1 MNHSERTRRI
11 IVGVNAVPLDDFDG
25 FSPDEMSTIIYSP
38 FAEECSVRIRS
49 QIDAQVL
56 DQSPIFQIAKHILKV
71 TNDTGGL
78 KLTSTGNLSPG
89 LVNEIYA
96 RKYIVDP
103 MIELGITKLNQEI
116 KWNVLH
122 SAKIVL
128 KMSKLIRTYKGK
140 LLLTTQTKKYLM
152 NGEYS
157 KLFHIFLNTFT
168 TQFNWA
174 YNDSFEDEE
183 IGQTGFLYLLHLV
196 NKYGAEFR
204 ELSFYSDL
212 YLKAF
217 PVFKAS
223 EKSLFATR
231 NDFVIAIRFFDR
243 FAEWF
248 GFVEIHRE
256 QNELTGPVRVR
267 RTKLLS
273 YLLL

>member
-1 MNHSERTRRI
+1 MNDNEQTRRS
-11 IVGVNAVPLDDFDG
+11 VNAAPLDDFDG
-25 FSPDEMSTIIYSP
+25 FSPDEMNTIIYSP
-38 FAEECSVRIRS
+38 FAEECAVRIRP
-49 QIDAQVL
+49 QIDNQVL
-56 DQSPIFQIAKHILKV
+56 DQSPIFQIVRHILKA

-78 KLTSTGNLSPG
+78 KLTSTGNIAPA
-89 LVNEIYA
+89 LVKEIYA

-116 KWNVLH
+116 KWKVLH
-122 SAKIVL
+122 CTKIVL

-140 LLLTTQTKKYLM
+140 LLLPKRTKKCLM
-152 NGEYS
+152 NGEYFE
-157 KLFHIFLNTFT
+157 LFHIFLNTFT

-174 YNDSFEDEE
+174 YNDSSEDEE
-183 IGQTGFLYLLHLV
+183 IGQVGFLYLLHLI

-212 YLKAF
+212 YFKAF
-217 PVFKAS
+217 PIFKAS
-223 EKSLFATR
+223 KNSLFPIR

-256 QNELTGPVRVR
+256 QNRVTGPARVR

-273 YLLL
+273 CLLL